1 MIHFFVQIEGSKLFS
16 NVEDIY
22 TVNLAFWMANLSGIV
37 ENVSNLY
44 FLSLLNLATK
54 KWWKHDL
61 KVYGSYKLTWVAG
74 SKLWAWYFLGI
85 KSAREN
91 FLSIFMPLHHQKLT
105 ALSCLSWLLHRL
117 LWLTKHVEVYIL
129 VAELY
134 MYFSYPL
141 TWCTKI
147 EKMWFWC
154 HIDIL
159 FVEKKSKKRTRAKR
173 VFIDVSE
180 GRI

>member
-61 KVYGSYKLTWVAG
+61 KVYGSYKLTWVTG
-74 SKLWAWYFLGI
+74 SIVMGMVLSWHQIRKGKL
-85 KSAREN
+85 
-91 FLSIFMPLHHQKLT
+91 PLNLHATPPPKINSFVLLILT
-105 ALSCLSWLLHRL
+105 ATQVIVTYKACRGVHFSGWTIHVLHISFNL
-117 LWLTKHVEVYIL
+117 VYKNREDVVL
-129 VAELY
+129 V
-134 MYFSYPL
+134 SY
-141 TWCTKI
+141 WYSICG
-147 EKMWFWC
+147 
-154 HIDIL
+154 
-159 FVEKKSKKRTRAKR
+159 KKSKKRTRAKR

>member
-74 SKLWAWYFLGI
+74 SIVMGMVLSWHQIRKGKL
-85 KSAREN
+85 
-91 FLSIFMPLHHQKLT
+91 PLNLHATPPPKINSFVLLILT
-105 ALSCLSWLLHRL
+105 ATQVIVTYKACRGVHFSGWTVHVLHISFNLVYKNREDVVLVSLIFCLW
-117 LWLTKHVEVYIL
+117 
-129 VAELY
+129 
-134 MYFSYPL
+134 
-141 TWCTKI
+141 
-147 EKMWFWC
+147 
-154 HIDIL
+154 
-159 FVEKKSKKRTRAKR
+159 KKSKKRTRAKR